1 MFQILQDFVRFCK
14 AFVILQW
21 DRGLQFCIILQ
32 SSANF
37 FQKRAG
43 FYKNENVFCL
53 QPTHLRKSCH
63 VGECHMQFTDIFPGI
78 VCSRRSDRSVVN
90 LSIFLDMRS
99 QQETHVS
106 HAMLAMLCRGSL
118 WLYFCTTRYFVKI
131 IQNQIS
137 MSYLIT
143 SF

>member
-1 MFQILQDFVRFCK
+1 MDHCLVGSRYSI
-14 AFVILQW
+14 
-21 DRGLQFCIILQ
+21 
-32 SSANF
+32 
-37 FQKRAG
+37 KRYIG
-43 FYKNENVFCL
+43 INENVFRL

-118 WLYFCTTRYFVKI
+118 WLYFCTTRYFVEFFLN
-131 IQNQIS
+131 QNLSHDFNLEYVFFSAARFQLAEPRS
-137 MSYLIT
+137 WQSFVT
-143 SF
+143 SHKSR

>member
-1 MFQILQDFVRFCK
+1 MLSRWFKILQDFVRFCK
-14 AFVILQW
+14 NVSDSPRLLWIYNGTEDFK
-21 DRGLQFCIILQ
+21 FCIILQ
-32 SSANF
+32 SSAII
-37 FQKRAG
+37 KKKTAG
-43 FYKNENVFCL
+43 FYKNKHVFCL

-131 IQNQIS
+131 IQN
-137 MSYLIT
+137 
-143 SF
+143 